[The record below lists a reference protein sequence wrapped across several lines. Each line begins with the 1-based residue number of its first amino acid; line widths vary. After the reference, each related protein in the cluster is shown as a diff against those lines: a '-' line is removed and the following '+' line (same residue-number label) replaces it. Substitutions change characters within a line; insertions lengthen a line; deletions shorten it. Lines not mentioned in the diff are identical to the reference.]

1 LLSLLLSEYSKQIIN
16 FSKYQIMN
24 FFKRLLK
31 MGEAEANAALD
42 NMEDPIKLT
51 EQGIRDMK
59 EDLEKSL
66 EALAQVQ
73 ALAIRSKN
81 EHEEFLTKVE
91 NYQEKA
97 LLLLTK
103 AKKGTLEI
111 SKAERLAK
119 ESLIKKEE
127 SSLQAVNTKAQA
139 VKLEGSVS
147 QLEINVAEVKKNIS
161 KWENELK
168 TLKARVRVSNATQ
181 KLNKQLVDVDSSST
195 VYMLERMKDKVS
207 QEEALAEA
215 YGDIAHAN
223 KSVDDEI
230 DKAIDFTKDSAENEL
245 AKLKEQLGL
254 SNDIKS

>member
-1 LLSLLLSEYSKQIIN
+1 
-16 FSKYQIMN
+16 MN

-59 EDLEKSL
+59 VDLEKSL
-66 EALAQVQ
+66 EALAQVK

-81 EHEEFLTKVE
+81 EHEEFLFKVE

-97 LLLLTK
+97 LILLTK
-103 AKKGTLEI
+103 AKKGTLEM

-127 SSLQAVNTKAQA
+127 NSLKAQIA
-139 VKLEGSVS
+139 KSQSVNLEGSVS

-168 TLKARVRVSNATQ
+168 TLKARVKVSNATQ
-181 KLNKQLVDVDSSST
+181 NLNKQMSEIDSSGT
-195 VYMLERMKDKVS
+195 VSMLERMKDKVN

-215 YGDIAHAN
+215 YGDIAQAN

-230 DKAIDFTKDSAENEL
+230 DKVLDYTKDSAENEL

-254 SNDIKS
+254 SNNIN

>member
-1 LLSLLLSEYSKQIIN
+1 
-16 FSKYQIMN
+16 MN

-66 EALAQVQ
+66 EALAQVK
-73 ALAIRSKN
+73 ALAVRSKN
-81 EHEEFLTKVE
+81 EHEEFLLKVE

-119 ESLIKKEE
+119 EALIKKEE
-127 SSLQAVNTKAQA
+127 SSLQAVNSQAQT
-139 VKLEGSVS
+139 VNLEGSVS
-147 QLEINVAEVKKNIS
+147 QLEINVDEVKKSIS

-168 TLKARVRVSNATQ
+168 TLKARVKVANANQ
-181 KLNKQLVDVDSSST
+181 ELNKQMAGVDASST
-195 VYMLERMKDKVS
+195 VSMLERMKDKVN

>member
-1 LLSLLLSEYSKQIIN
+1 
-16 FSKYQIMN
+16 MN

-59 EDLEKSL
+59 EDLDKSL
-66 EALAQVQ
+66 EALAQVK

-81 EHEEFLTKVE
+81 EHEEFLLKVE
-91 NYQEKA
+91 SYQEKA
-97 LLLLTK
+97 LLLQTK
-103 AKKGTLEI
+103 AKKGSLEI
-111 SKAERLAK
+111 SIAERLAK
-119 ESLIKKEE
+119 ESLIMKEE
-127 SSLQAVNTKAQA
+127 SSLQAANTKVQA
-139 VKLEGSVS
+139 FNLERSVS
-147 QLEINVAEVKKNIS
+147 QLEINIAEVKKSIS

-168 TLKARVRVSNATQ
+168 TLKARVKVANANQ
-181 KLNKQLVDVDSSST
+181 KLNKQMASVDASST
-195 VYMLERMKDKVS
+195 VSMLERMQDKVN

-230 DKAIDFTKDSAENEL
+230 DKAINFKEDSAENEL

>member
-1 LLSLLLSEYSKQIIN
+1 
-16 FSKYQIMN
+16 MN

-73 ALAIRSKN
+73 ALSIRSKN

>member
-1 LLSLLLSEYSKQIIN
+1 
-16 FSKYQIMN
+16 MN

-59 EDLEKSL
+59 VDLEKSL
-66 EALAQVQ
+66 EALAQVK

-81 EHEEFLTKVE
+81 EHEEFLFKVE

-97 LLLLTK
+97 LILLTK
-103 AKKGTLEI
+103 AKKGTLDI

-127 SSLQAVNTKAQA
+127 NSLQAKITKSQSVN
-139 VKLEGSVS
+139 LEGSVS

-168 TLKARVRVSNATQ
+168 TLKARVKVSNATQ
-181 KLNKQLVDVDSSST
+181 KLNKQMSGVDSSGT
-195 VYMLERMKDKVS
+195 VSMLERMKDKVN

-215 YGDIAHAN
+215 YGDIAKAN

-230 DKAIDFTKDSAENEL
+230 DKAIDFTNDSAENEL

-254 SNDIKS
+254 SNNIN